1 MTKAT
6 LVALPLLLGSLLIAV
21 PAAATADP
29 ATPNFGQHVST
40 CAQTMGFSADHNPGM
55 HQGAAAGTA
64 CPAKSSDG
72 RDHGLCAG
80 TTLARSWPGHCG

>member
-1 MTKAT
+1 MTKTA

-55 HQGAAAGTA
+55 HQGASGW
-64 CPAKSSDG
+64 DG
-72 RDHGLCAG
+72 LPC
-80 TTLARSWPGHCG
+80 